1 MSKVSKD
8 KALNQIKATNP
19 LEVSLFMIKR
29 DAPESQKKADIEKV
43 IKVLRQYKDELRD
56 ITACILMEK

>member
-8 KALNQIKATNP
+8 KAVNTIKATNP
-19 LEVSLFMIKR
+19 LEVSLFTIKR

-43 IKVLRQYKDELRD
+43 IKVLRQYKDEQRD
-56 ITACILMEK
+56 IIACILMEK

>member
-8 KALNQIKATNP
+8 KAINAIKATNP
-19 LEVSLFMIKR
+19 LEVSLFTIKR
-29 DAPESQKKADIEKV
+29 DAPESQKKAEIEKV

-56 ITACILMEK
+56 ITACILLEK